1 MHREKGTAMIRVI
14 LWDIDGTLLNFE
26 AAERNALRACFRKF
40 GLGEC
45 PDDMLRRYSEINKSY
60 WRRLEDGRLT
70 REQVLTGRFR
80 EFFTSEG
87 LPVPDIAALNGAYQL
102 LLGDTVCFQD
112 DSYNVVGRLRGRVK
126 QYAVTNGTRAA
137 QERKLKKSGL
147 GELLDGVFISEDL
160 GAEKPS
166 PVFFQH
172 VFRKLDP
179 YDSGEV
185 VIVGDSLTSDIRGGN
200 NAGIL
205 TCWYNPER
213 KPEPDGLRIDFNIRR
228 LDEVETLVRFETPGF
243 SALTR
248 KSS

>member
-1 MHREKGTAMIRVI
+1 MIKAI

-45 PDDMLRRYSEINKSY
+45 PDDMLRRYSEINKAY
-60 WRRLEDGRLT
+60 WRRLEDGKLT

-80 EFFTSEG
+80 EFFASEG
-87 LPVPDIAALNGAYQL
+87 LPVPDITALNGAYQL

-112 DSYNVVGRLRGRVK
+112 DSCDVVRRLRGKVK
-126 QYAVTNGTRAA
+126 QYAVTNGTRVA
-137 QERKLKKSGL
+137 QERKLAKSGL

-166 PVFFQH
+166 PIFFRH
-172 VFRKLDP
+172 VFRKLAP
-179 YDSGEV
+179 YGSDEV
-185 VIVGDSLTSDIRGGN
+185 VIVGDSLTSDIRGGV

-213 KPEPDGLRIDFNIRR
+213 KPMPDDLRIDFNIQR
-228 LDEVETLVRFETPGF
+228 LDEVEDLIFLKKPGLSTLPG
-243 SALTR
+243 
-248 KSS
+248 KSG

>member
-1 MHREKGTAMIRVI
+1 MIKAI

-26 AAERNALRACFRKF
+26 AAERAALRACFRKF

-45 PDDMLRRYSEINKSY
+45 PDDMLRRYSEINKTY
-60 WRRLEDGRLT
+60 WRGLEDGRLT

-80 EFFTSEG
+80 EFFASEG
-87 LPVPDIAALNGAYQL
+87 LPEPDIAALNGSYQL
-102 LLGDTVCFQD
+102 LLGDTVSFQD
-112 DSYNVVGRLRGRVK
+112 DSYNVVRRLRGKVK
-126 QYAVTNGTRAA
+126 QYAVTNGTRVA

-166 PVFFQH
+166 LIFFQH

-179 YDSGEV
+179 YDSSEV
-185 VIVGDSLTSDIRGGN
+185 VIVGDSLTSDVRGGN

-205 TCWYNPER
+205 TCWYNPEG
-213 KPEPDGLRIDFNIRR
+213 KPAPDGLRIDFNIRR
-228 LDEVETLVRFETPGF
+228 LDEVEELIFFEKLDLATLPG
-243 SALTR
+243 
-248 KSS
+248 KSG

>member
-1 MHREKGTAMIRVI
+1 MIRVI

-45 PDDMLRRYSEINKSY
+45 PDDMLKRYSEINKAY
-60 WRRLEDGRLT
+60 WRRLEDGKLT

-80 EFFTSEG
+80 EFFASEG
-87 LPVPDIAALNGAYQL
+87 LPEPDIAALNGVYQL

-112 DSYNVVGRLRGRVK
+112 DSYNVVRRLGGKVK
-126 QYAVTNGTRAA
+126 QYAVTNGTRVA

-166 PVFFQH
+166 PIFFQR
-172 VFRKLDP
+172 VFRELDP
-179 YDSGEV
+179 CDSEEV
-185 VIVGDSLTSDIRGGN
+185 VIVGDSLTSDIRGGV

-213 KPEPDGLRIDFNIRR
+213 KPAPDNLRIDFNIRR
-228 LDEVETLVRFETPGF
+228 LDEVEDLIFFEKPGF
-243 SALTR
+243 STLPG